1 MQTKVCKTCN
11 IEFELDKFSK
21 GQGRYK
27 RHNVCKICDANRRRK
42 EQASLSVEEKARRSE
57 QQRIKEYKR
66 IYNLPD
72 DLAKQLANNR
82 EGICKICNETKLLV
96 VDHCHNTGE
105 VRGLICSHCNSVLGY
120 AKDNIKTLQNAID
133 YLNGESNVQ
142 TIQNN

>member
-1 MQTKVCKTCN
+1 MQTKICKTCN
-11 IEFELDKFSK
+11 VELELDNFSK
-21 GQGRYK
+21 GQGKYK
-27 RHNVCKICDANRRRK
+27 LHNACKVCDAIRRRK
-42 EQASLSVEEKARRSE
+42 QHASLSVEEKARRSE

-82 EGICKICNETKLLV
+82 EGVCKICNETKLLV

-120 AKDNIKTLQNAID
+120 AKDNVKTLQSAID
-133 YLNGESNVQ
+133 YLIGEHGV
-142 TIQNN
+142 